1 VAGKRIPGPVCQVER
16 PVWVQ
21 DGNMCIAPAPA
32 PGPVGLL
39 GYTPL
44 IHPPAPSS
52 SRPPESDVSGS
63 AVAVG
68 AGVSSVARIP
78 VPGSNGLFVELSP
91 RGWVPKAGSTST
103 LFIQDSSGG
112 RHLRLDYGYNKATGG
127 IDYHWNQ
134 SGTFEQF
141 GIANHTPA
149 GAGGEALY
157 RGARYIRYGGR
168 VLLVAGLALD
178 VYSIVVAKKRW
189 RQAARVASGWAGAWV
204 GCEAVGAGFAGL
216 GTFVE
221 PGGGTAVGAL
231 AGCVVGG
238 IGGYA
243 GASWAAG
250 QVYDWVEE
258 TYFEPAPEAP
268 GVE

>member
-1 VAGKRIPGPVCQVER
+1 
-16 PVWVQ
+16 
-21 DGNMCIAPAPA
+21 MCIAPSPP

-39 GYTPL
+39 NHTSS
-44 IHPPAPSS
+44 PSPGS
-52 SRPPESDVSGS
+52 SLPRELEPSGS

-68 AGVSSVARIP
+68 SGVSSVARIP
-78 VPGSNGLFVELSP
+78 VPGSNGLFVELSAH
-91 RGWVPKAGSTST
+91 GWVPKTGSTST
-103 LFIQDSSGG
+103 LFIQDSKGG
-112 RHLRLDYGYNKATGG
+112 RHLRLDYGYNKVTGA

-134 SGTFEQF
+134 SGTFERF
-141 GIANHTPA
+141 GISNHTPA
-149 GAGGEALY
+149 GVGGEALY
-157 RGARYIRYGGR
+157 RGAKYIRYGGR

-189 RQAARVASGWAGAWV
+189 RQAARVASGWAGSWL
-204 GCEAVGAGFAGL
+204 GCEAVGAGGAGL

-250 QVYDWVEE
+250 RVYDWVEE